1 MQVINSIYAD
11 NTTLQH
17 EYFTLS
23 GARVWVYSLR
33 LNRAVTAEELKRS
46 LGSVTAVIT
55 RVVAMRKDGTEVLFR
70 GPIYF
75 SHDSD

>member
-1 MQVINSIYAD
+1 MHRTYILSILFIRAQAIASIYVD

-33 LNRAVTAEELKRS
+33 LNRAVTAEKLKRS

-55 RVVAMRKDGTEVLFR
+55 RVVVIRREGT
-70 GPIYF
+70 
-75 SHDSD
+75 